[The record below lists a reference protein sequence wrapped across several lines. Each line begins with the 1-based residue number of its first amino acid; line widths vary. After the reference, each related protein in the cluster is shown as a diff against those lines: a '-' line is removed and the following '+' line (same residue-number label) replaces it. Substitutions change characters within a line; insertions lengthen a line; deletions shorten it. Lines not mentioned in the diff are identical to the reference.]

1 MRCRAGRWRGAVGQ
15 DGACVCVVINQLVGK
30 GFLMQ
35 RSLLPASILCQSS
48 VKDERPPG
56 NNTGAEWWALSRV
69 SHTHTPGTVQP
80 LTAPVNE

>member
-56 NNTGAEWWALSRV
+56 NNTDLEQSRGALLQDT
-69 SHTHTPGTVQP
+69 HTHTHTRD
-80 LTAPVNE
+80 